1 MNIIINDSHKAEC
14 FSTLFQHMKLFTE
27 STNVMFETD
36 RVFIQAMDSSR
47 VSILELYLPGGW
59 FDKYENTRGG
69 TVVLGINTTILF
81 KVLSTRDK
89 SQSICLKFDEDQS
102 DKLYLEFSSVN
113 NKTVFDKFFEIPLM
127 DIDEELMGIPQMEYQ
142 AEFSLPSSNFASL
155 VSQMKLFGDTL
166 QIECTEEKIEMSAL
180 SLDVGKMKVNIP
192 IDDLNSFAI
201 DEGGEL
207 DLSFSL
213 THLNSICSY
222 SKLAKEVE
230 IGITANYP
238 LRLIY
243 LLDSAGAKFVFYLAP
258 KIDS

>member
-1 MNIIINDSHKAEC
+1 MNIVINDPQKAEC

-27 STNVMFETD
+27 NTNVMFEKD
-36 RVFIQAMDSSR
+36 KLFIQTMDSAH
-47 VSILELYLPGGW
+47 VSILELSLPAKW
-59 FDKYENTRGG
+59 FDKYENARQDGF
-69 TVVLGINTTILF
+69 VLGINTTILF

-89 SQSICLKFDEDQS
+89 TQSISLRFEEGND
-102 DKLYLEFSSVN
+102 DKLYVEFKSEN

-127 DIDEELMGIPQMEYQ
+127 DIDDAIMSIPQMDHQ

-155 VSQMKLFGDTL
+155 VSQMKLFGETL
-166 QIECTEEKIEMSAL
+166 QVECTEDKIEMSAL

-192 IDDLNSFAI
+192 IDDLTSFAI
-201 DEGGEL
+201 EEGGEL

-213 THLNSICSY
+213 SHLSSICAY

-230 IGITANYP
+230 IGITTNYP

-243 LLDSAGAKFVFYLAP
+243 LLDTQGAKFVFYLAP
-258 KIDS
+258 KMEN